1 MPPNLQLLR
10 RRLLLLSGFGVLK
23 KDKGPELGRFSNKSC
38 VIPGIPSTSCYLLV
52 ISWWVCHCAVEICW
66 NHSAPVS
73 MNSARRR
80 WMPATRWA
88 LSWRTMRHMRH
99 MGVGMCGQA
108 ATKSVQSW
116 SNLHQSCSKLIQHH
130 KSALR
135 YCIFLIYIYI
145 LLKHVKV
152 IEGLA
157 GLSRL
162 HLTASLFKTSQLGFL
177 CVSYAADDG
186 KPRRL
191 SREFPMVLPEAELVW
206 ISYEMWLQVERVDRV
221 DQFWITGES
230 IRPMGWKEPRDTWVS
245 WAWNWDFCL
254 ELPWGLVVDE
264 GHRIKNHKAHSSQAE
279 HDPIWSSC
287 KTPKT
292 SKQNACPADSLLFAL
307 FCFASTL
314 RRVAQAFA
322 RQCATKC
329 AAFENCRFAAL
340 QVVRR
345 LPCRHRLLLTGTP
358 SWQILMVVAV
368 AAPTHENQKPS
379 KTLL

>member
-38 VIPGIPSTSCYLLV
+38 VIPGFPSTSCYLLV

-135 YCIFLIYIYI
+135 YCIFLIYIYCWSMLRSLRVLQGYRGCI
-145 LLKHVKV
+145 
-152 IEGLA
+152 
-157 GLSRL
+157 SL
-162 HLTASLFKTSQLGFL
+162 HLCLRRVSWVSFAFPTRQTMASHDAFLGNFPWCCLKLSWFGFL
-177 CVSYAADDG
+177 TRCGCKWREWIESINFESLENPFVRWDG
-186 KPRRL
+186 KSPGTL
-191 SREFPMVLPEAELVW
+191 
-206 ISYEMWLQVERVDRV
+206 
-221 DQFWITGES
+221 G
-230 IRPMGWKEPRDTWVS
+230 
-245 WAWNWDFCL
+245 CL
-254 ELPWGLVVDE
+254 ELGTEIFVL
-264 GHRIKNHKAHSSQAE
+264 
-279 HDPIWSSC
+279 SC
-287 KTPKT
+287 LEV
-292 SKQNACPADSLLFAL
+292 LL
-307 FCFASTL
+307 
-314 RRVAQAFA
+314 
-322 RQCATKC
+322 
-329 AAFENCRFAAL
+329 
-340 QVVRR
+340 
-345 LPCRHRLLLTGTP
+345 
-358 SWQILMVVAV
+358 
-368 AAPTHENQKPS
+368 
-379 KTLL
+379 